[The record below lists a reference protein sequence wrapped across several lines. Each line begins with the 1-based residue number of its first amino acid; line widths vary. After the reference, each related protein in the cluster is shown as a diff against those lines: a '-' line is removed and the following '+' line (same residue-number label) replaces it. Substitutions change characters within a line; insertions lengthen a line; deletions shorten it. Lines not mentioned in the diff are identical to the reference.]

1 MISNKTILKNA
12 DGLHARPASI
22 LATTANKY
30 KCNITLVSG
39 DKTVNAKSV
48 LNIMSAGLK
57 GNSEIIIECDGEDE
71 EIAMQELL
79 AKFENEFGE

>member
-1 MISNKTILKNA
+1 MISEKTILKNS

-22 LATTANKY
+22 LATTASKY
-30 KCNITLVSG
+30 KCNITLISG
-39 DKTVNAKSV
+39 DKKINAKSV

-71 EIAMQELL
+71 EVAMEELL

>member
-1 MISNKTILKNA
+1 MISEKVILKNQ

-22 LATTANKY
+22 LATTANKH
-30 KCNITLVSG
+30 KCNITLISG
-39 DKTVNAKSV
+39 DKNVNAKSV